1 MGVENDL
8 PIAFFFDRP
17 EIVSVSNDPNT
28 ILAALKRCNNISLNI
43 RKGSVQL
50 NLALKRNKI
59 FVTDL
64 DIEQVKDFEDIM
76 NVVLKECELGVL
88 NKEYLNNE
96 KNYKI
101 VFNTEQGAVK
111 FIEQLKTQEDGQS
124 YNTKIVCESVP
135 AYMRDAF
142 KTKIKM
148 IENEMEKNKISEY
161 KNHMDLILSN
171 MNLYGNLNPEM
182 NFAEENILDNHKDN
196 SNDLFDAGLTESLLE
211 KAKTEDIFSAIN
223 GNAMFNVM
231 EGMNEMF
238 KQMSLNNM
246 NGMLGMDKT
255 NSMDNENFNN
265 NQNNPVNYSLQKMK
279 NNTKPNKNGG
289 TFNIRNNN
297 NNIGSNFFNN
307 NMNDMNF
314 TGNLQQGHNNQNNG

>member
-17 EIVSVSNDPNT
+17 EIVSVSSEPYT
-28 ILAALKRCNNISLNI
+28 ILAALKRCNNVTLNQ

-50 NLALKRNKI
+50 NLPLKRNKI
-59 FVTDL
+59 FVTDI

-76 NVVLKECELGVL
+76 NLVLKDCELGVL

-101 VFNTEQGAVK
+101 VFNTDQDAVK
-111 FIEQLKTQEDGQS
+111 FIDQLKTQEDGQS

-135 AYMRDAF
+135 AYIRDAF
-142 KTKIKM
+142 KAKIKM
-148 IENEMEKNKISEY
+148 IENEMEKNKLSEY
-161 KNHMDLILSN
+161 KNHMDLLLSN

-182 NFAEENILDNHKDN
+182 NLNFDDENILGEHKDN
-196 SNDLFDAGLTESLLE
+196 SNHLFQDDLTESLLE

-246 NGMLGMDKT
+246 NSMLGMDKSNT
-255 NSMDNENFNN
+255 MDHGNFDNK
-265 NQNNPVNYSLQKMK
+265 QNTQFNYSLQKMK
-279 NNTKPNKNGG
+279 NTKPNKNGG

-307 NMNDMNF
+307 NMNF
-314 TGNLQQGHNNQNNG
+314 SGNLQQGHNKQNNG

>member
-1 MGVENDL
+1 MG
-8 PIAFFFDRP
+8 
-17 EIVSVSNDPNT
+17 
-28 ILAALKRCNNISLNI
+28 
-43 RKGSVQL
+43 
-50 NLALKRNKI
+50 
-59 FVTDL
+59 
-64 DIEQVKDFEDIM
+64 
-76 NVVLKECELGVL
+76 
-88 NKEYLNNE
+88 
-96 KNYKI
+96 
-101 VFNTEQGAVK
+101 
-111 FIEQLKTQEDGQS
+111 
-124 YNTKIVCESVP
+124 
-135 AYMRDAF
+135 RDAF

-148 IENEMEKNKISEY
+148 IENEMEKDKISEY

-182 NFAEENILDNHKDN
+182 NFEDENILDKDN
-196 SNDLFDAGLTESLLE
+196 QNDLFDAGIAESLIE

-255 NSMDNENFNN
+255 NSMDNGNFNN

-307 NMNDMNF
+307 NMNF